1 MPRRNRDNTGKFLP
15 NTPTTSLSHP
25 SLFFGGSDPEE
36 PIGEP
41 PEIYEDPITEEEQEN
56 IPPET
61 MAENRNGREN
71 DERIEGAFPIRE
83 TNGDMKM
90 KNISPSALP
99 HFHGLTTEDP
109 DTFLF
114 EFVVLCR
121 TYDYAE
127 DEQKL
132 KLFPS
137 TLKDAALRWFMG
149 LPGNSITTWAQMQQ
163 AFNNKYRDYC
173 RSKETKGEIFRMT
186 MGSDES
192 LEDYEERFQLSYK
205 RARCTLDPES
215 LKLVL
220 LRGVPEDLLDTLHLL
235 AGGDIYQ
242 LPYEDIK
249 TVFRNHSRAA
259 QKRGRGKSTFS

>member
-1 MPRRNRDNTGKFLP
+1 MY
-15 NTPTTSLSHP
+15 
-25 SLFFGGSDPEE
+25 GGE
-36 PIGEP
+36 
-41 PEIYEDPITEEEQEN
+41 
-56 IPPET
+56 
-61 MAENRNGREN
+61 

-83 TNGDMKM
+83 TNGEMKM

-121 TYDYAE
+121 TYDYTE

-163 AFNNKYRDYC
+163 AFNTKYRDYC

-186 MGSDES
+186 MGNDDS

-220 LRGVPEDLLDTLHLL
+220 LRGIPEDLLDTLHML
-235 AGGDIYQ
+235 AGGGIFTSFLMKTSRLCLETTLGQ
-242 LPYEDIK
+242 LGNEVEEISPQLVSLSPNMSLQI
-249 TVFRNHSRAA
+249 N
-259 QKRGRGKSTFS
+259 